1 VAPRLTDPLGT
12 TDALSALFSDSSVL
26 QALLDVEV
34 ALARVQARLGLIP
47 QSTAAAIGKVAIAG
61 FDAEALARDARHS
74 GTIAVPFVDALTASV
89 RSIDAGAA
97 GFVHWG
103 ATSQDVVDT
112 AFVRLVNRAVDVI
125 DQDQKALAVALRALS
140 DRHAGDVML
149 ARTLLQPAPPITF
162 GLKAAGWYAGV
173 QRSWARVITRRREA
187 LVIQFGGASGTLSA
201 LDEKGLDVAE
211 ALARELNLSCPDAP
225 WHSYGDR
232 LAAMVAASAIYTGVL
247 GKMARDISL
256 LMQAEVGEAREAGGG
271 SSAMPHKRNPAGC
284 AVALA
289 SAARMP
295 ALMSTVLTSLVQE
308 HERAAGTWHSQWPAI
323 IEAVQVMGAAAEAM
337 RQVASELTV
346 DPARMRAN
354 LEATN
359 GAIFAERVVM
369 RAGRAVGRDVAP
381 MVKAALEKAR
391 EGGTSFGA
399 AVRATP
405 ELASHLSAEDLRSL
419 DDPASYLGAAE
430 TLRRRLLSSGAAVV
444 APGL

>member
-1 VAPRLTDPLGT
+1 MA
-12 TDALSALFSDSSVL
+12 
-26 QALLDVEV
+26 
-34 ALARVQARLGLIP
+34 
-47 QSTAAAIGKVAIAG
+47 
-61 FDAEALARDARHS
+61 
-74 GTIAVPFVDALTASV
+74 
-89 RSIDAGAA
+89 
-97 GFVHWG
+97 
-103 ATSQDVVDT
+103 
-112 AFVRLVNRAVDVI
+112 
-125 DQDQKALAVALRALS
+125 
-140 DRHAGDVML
+140 
-149 ARTLLQPAPPITF
+149 
-162 GLKAAGWYAGV
+162 
-173 QRSWARVITRRREA
+173 
-187 LVIQFGGASGTLSA
+187 A

-308 HERAAGTWHSQWPAI
+308 HERAAGTWHAEWPAI

-354 LEATN
+354 LDATN

-369 RAGRAVGRDVAP
+369 RAGRAVGRDVAAP

-399 AVRATP
+399 SVRSDAGACHAPLRGRSAIARRPVGIPRFGRDAAPPPAAIRERELTWRLPRPIQSAPTTGSRATP
-405 ELASHLSAEDLRSL
+405 TGRSSCCPIPSGSTTACGSRRCRACCRDSGASVRHARAWGHRRAGWRATRWRRSAATRWRCSTGSAWQQS
-419 DDPASYLGAAE
+419 PGAACPWA
-430 TLRRRLLSSGAAVV
+430 G
-444 APGL
+444 

>member
-1 VAPRLTDPLGT
+1 MPVY
-12 TDALSALFSDSSVL
+12 SA
-26 QALLDVEV
+26 
-34 ALARVQARLGLIP
+34 
-47 QSTAAAIGKVAIAG
+47 
-61 FDAEALARDARHS
+61 
-74 GTIAVPFVDALTASV
+74 
-89 RSIDAGAA
+89 
-97 GFVHWG
+97 
-103 ATSQDVVDT
+103 
-112 AFVRLVNRAVDVI
+112 
-125 DQDQKALAVALRALS
+125 
-140 DRHAGDVML
+140 
-149 ARTLLQPAPPITF
+149 
-162 GLKAAGWYAGV
+162 
-173 QRSWARVITRRREA
+173 SWARVVTRRREA
-187 LVIQFGGASGTLSA
+187 LVVQFGGASGTMAA
-201 LDEKGLDVAE
+201 LGDKGLDVAE

-308 HERAAGTWHSQWPAI
+308 HERAAGTWHAEWPAI

-354 LEATN
+354 LDATN

-369 RAGRAVGRDVAP
+369 RAGRVVGRDVAGA

-399 AVRATP
+399 AVRAMP
-405 ELASHLSAEDLRSL
+405 ELAMHLSADDLRSL
-419 DDPASYLGAAE
+419 DDPSGYLGSADDAAPPSAAIRE
-430 TLRRRLLSSGAAVV
+430 RELTWRSPEPIRSAPTTGSRATPTSRSSCCPTHSGSTTACGIRRCRACCRDSACFGTTRAGTGPPTRRPATTRWRRSAATRWRCSMGSAWPEWPGAACPW
-444 APGL
+444 AG

>member
-1 VAPRLTDPLGT
+1 VAPHLTDPLGT
-12 TDALSALFSDSSVL
+12 TGALSALFSDTSVL
-26 QALLDVEV
+26 QALVDVEV
-34 ALARVQARLGLIP
+34 ALAHVQARLGLIP
-47 QSTAAAIGKVAIAG
+47 QSAVAAIGKVDAAL
-61 FDAEALARDARHS
+61 FDAEALARDAKHS
-74 GTIAVPFVDALTASV
+74 GTIAVPFVDALITCV
-89 RSIDAGAA
+89 RAIDADAA

-112 AFVRLVNRAVDVI
+112 AFVRLVNRAIDVI
-125 DQDQKALAVALRALS
+125 DEDQQALAGALRALS

-149 ARTLLQPAPPITF
+149 ARTLLQPAAPITF
-162 GLKAAGWYAGV
+162 GLKAAGWYAGI
-173 QRSWARVITRRREA
+173 QRSWARVVTRRREA
-187 LVIQFGGASGTLSA
+187 LVIQFGGASGTMAA

-289 SAARMP
+289 SATRMP

-308 HERAAGTWHSQWPAI
+308 HERAAGAWHAQWPAI
-323 IEAVQVMGAAAEAM
+323 IEAVQVMGAAADAM
-337 RQVASELTV
+337 RRVTSELTV
-346 DPARMRAN
+346 DPVRMRAN
-354 LEATN
+354 LDATN

-369 RAGRAVGRDVAP
+369 LAGRAVGRDVATT
-381 MVKAALEKAR
+381 MVQEALAR
-391 EGGTSFGA
+391 ARVRGTSLGEE
-399 AVRATP
+399 VRAMQ
-405 ELASHLSAEDLRSL
+405 ELARTLPEDDLRSL
-419 DDPASYLGAAE
+419 EDPSKYLGTAE
-430 TLRRRLLSSGAAVV
+430 TLRKRLLQQVD
-444 APGL
+444 

>member
-12 TDALSALFSDSSVL
+12 TGALSALFSDSSVL

-34 ALARVQARLGLIP
+34 SLARVQARLGLIP
-47 QSTAAAIGKVAIAG
+47 QSTAAAIGNVAIAG

-74 GTIAVPFVDALTASV
+74 GTIAVPFVEALTACV
-89 RSIDAGAA
+89 RAIDAGAA

-103 ATSQDVVDT
+103 ATGQDVVDT

-125 DQDQKALAVALRALS
+125 DQDQKALAGALRALS

-173 QRSWARVITRRREA
+173 QRSWARVVTRRREA
-187 LVIQFGGASGTLSA
+187 LVIQFGGASGTLAA

-256 LMQAEVGEAREAGGG
+256 LMQPEVGEAREAGGG
-271 SSAMPHKRNPAGC
+271 SSVPHTRNPAGC

-308 HERAAGTWHSQWPAI
+308 HERAAGTWHAQWPAI

-337 RQVASELTV
+337 RQVASELTI
-346 DPARMRAN
+346 DSARMRAN
-354 LEATN
+354 LDATN
-359 GAIFAERVVM
+359 GAIFAEPS
-369 RAGRAVGRDVAP
+369 GD
-381 MVKAALEKAR
+381 
-391 EGGTSFGA
+391 
-399 AVRATP
+399 
-405 ELASHLSAEDLRSL
+405 
-419 DDPASYLGAAE
+419 LGAAE
-430 TLRRRLLSSGAAVV
+430 TLRRRLLQSGS
-444 APGL
+444 GS